1 MTFVYRNSNTGQVV
15 TLQQRDACL
24 DVLDNWLIVS
34 GPVEPAAASDETDE
48 TGPASAGPVCPAE
61 GDNKAAWIAYA
72 VACGMS
78 ESDAKALSKAAL
90 IEEFGKDA
98 DGED

>member
-15 TLQQRDACL
+15 PLEQRDPCL
-24 DVLDNWLIVS
+24 DVLDNWRVIS
-34 GPVEPAAASDETDE
+34 GPEPADEP
-48 TGPASAGPVCPAE
+48 GPASAGPARPSE
-61 GDNKAAWIAYA
+61 HDNKAAWIEYA
-72 VACGMS
+72 VSCGMA

-90 IEEFGKDA
+90 IEEFGEDP

>member
-15 TLQQRDACL
+15 PLEQRDPCL
-24 DVLDNWLIVS
+24 DMLDNWQIIG
-34 GPVEPAAASDETDE
+34 GPDRADAP
-48 TGPASAGPVCPAE
+48 GPASAGLARPSE
-61 GDNKAAWIAYA
+61 HDNKAAWVEYA

-78 ESDAKALSKAAL
+78 ESDAKSLSKAAL
-90 IEEFGKDA
+90 IEEFGEGD